1 MPDLV
6 LNLFFMKLL
15 LFNIL
20 VFASLTAMAQSVGR
34 ISGEIKNVGGTALTG
49 ATIAVT
55 DFQDSLHRKI
65 ITSDQDGKFR
75 FTGLAKG
82 SYIISAGYAGYKKYR
97 SGLITIDS
105 GHTSIQLPRI
115 ILTSV
120 TGTTLQDITVTS
132 QKKLIE
138 VKIDRTVVNVES
150 MIGAAGAD
158 ALEVLGRSPGVMV
171 DLNGGITL
179 DGKQGVLVLID
190 DRPTYM
196 SPQDLADYLR
206 SLPAG
211 VLDRVELMSNP
222 PAKYDATG
230 GAVINI
236 ILKKN
241 RTAGFNGNTAVG
253 YTQGVYARKNG
264 SLNLNYRNQNV
275 NVFGNASVSADK
287 TYSLDDTKRFFY
299 KADHSPDY
307 AVFVNN
313 HLLTVTQSWNGRVGM
328 DYFLSPKTTLG
339 FMITGNARP
348 KTDNLTYTGN
358 QYSGPGN
365 LDSANMGLTT
375 TETHWKNAGINLNF
389 QHKFDSTG
397 KTLSID
403 ADHIAYETD
412 GKQDSHNDSYTA
424 AGALKNSNSIL
435 LIMPA
440 HVQIDAIKADFT
452 MPLKG
457 GRFDAGIK
465 TSYVRN
471 DNGVNWF
478 NRLPGI
484 DVPDYARTN
493 HFIYKE
499 NINAA
504 YLNLGKDWNRWSFQA
519 GLRMENSHATGNQV
533 GNPFVTDS
541 SFTRQFTNVFPT
553 FFLLYKMDKKADH
566 TLVMRYSTRTRR
578 PGYQQL
584 NPFLFYHDR
593 YTYTAGNPSLL
604 PEFSYNLGMEYRY
617 KQYFGLTAGFGKE
630 TAMSYPITQ
639 AVGELFISRPQNMA
653 DRKTIVLIPN
663 LLFNPFKWWNLNMHM
678 LLLYFFDQGTINGI
692 AIPDNH
698 MNEFEVTNQLR
709 FKKGW
714 AAEISGFFPGKQTFG
729 QSQNQSIYRVGAGIQ
744 KNLFN
749 NNATIRLKVDDLL
762 GTARNS
768 IGRTIAVNQAEVY
781 NSRENDSRRIGISFS
796 YRFGKDANA
805 RKRKHDKGGAE
816 EESGRVN

>member
-1 MPDLV
+1 MKLQ
-6 LNLFFMKLL
+6 LFHILFFAMS
-15 LFNIL
+15 F
-20 VFASLTAMAQSVGR
+20 TAMSQPVGR
-34 ISGEIKNVGGTALTG
+34 IQGVIRNTGGTALAG
-49 ATIAVT
+49 AAITVT
-55 DFQDSLHRKI
+55 DFQDSLKRKTI
-65 ITSDQDGKFR
+65 ISDQDGRFR
-75 FTGLAKG
+75 FTALTKG
-82 SYIISAGYAGYKKYR
+82 SYIVSAGYTGYKKYK
-97 SGLITIDS
+97 SHLLIIDS
-105 GHTSIQLPRI
+105 MQVSIQLPVI
-115 ILTSV
+115 ILTSA
-120 TGTTLQDITVTS
+120 TGNTLQDVTVIS

-138 VKIDRTVVNVES
+138 VKIDRTVVNIES

-171 DLNGGITL
+171 DMNGGITL

-222 PAKYDATG
+222 PAKYDANG

-241 RTAGFNGNTAVG
+241 KTAGFNGNAATG
-253 YTQGVYARKNG
+253 YTQGIYARKNA
-264 SLNLNYRNQNV
+264 SLNLNYRNRNM

-313 HLLTVTQSWNGRVGM
+313 RLVNTTRSWNGRIGM
-328 DYFLSPKTTLG
+328 DYFLSPKTTFGL
-339 FMITGNARP
+339 MLTGNTRP
-348 KTDNLTYTGN
+348 KTDDLSYTGN
-358 QYSGPGN
+358 QFNGLGN
-365 LDSANMGLTT
+365 LDTANSGNTT
-375 TETHWKNAGINLNF
+375 TQTYWRNAGINLNM
-389 QHKFDSTG
+389 QHKFDSSG

-403 ADHIAYETD
+403 VDHIAYSTD
-412 GKQDSHNDSYTA
+412 ASQDVRNDSYTP
-424 AGALKNSNSIL
+424 AGVLKNTNRIL
-435 LIMPA
+435 MQLPA
-440 HVQIDAIKADFT
+440 DVQIYTAKADFT
-452 MPLKG
+452 MPLRKS
-457 GRFDAGIK
+457 GRLDAGFK
-465 TSYVRN
+465 TSYVQN
-471 DNGVNWF
+471 NNKVNWF
-478 NRLPGI
+478 NRFSGM
-484 DVPDYARTN
+484 DVPDYARSN

-499 NINAA
+499 TMNAG
-504 YLNLGKDWNRWSFQA
+504 YVNLVRDWSRLSFQV
-519 GLRMENSHATGNQV
+519 GLRIENSNATGNQV
-533 GNPFVTDS
+533 GNPVVPDS
-541 SFTRQFTNVFPT
+541 SFTRNFTNVFPT
-553 FFLLYKMDKKADH
+553 LFLLYKMDKKADH
-566 TLVMRYSTRTRR
+566 TLVLRYSTRTRR

-584 NPFLFYHDR
+584 NPFIFYKDR

-604 PEFSYNLGMEYRY
+604 PEFSYNVGMEYRY
-617 KQYFGLTAGFGKE
+617 KQYFGLTAGYAQE

-639 AVGELFISRPQNMA
+639 AVGELLITRPQNIA
-653 DRKTIVLIPN
+653 DRKTVVIIPN
-663 LLFNPFKWWNLNMHM
+663 LTLNPLKWWNLNMHV
-678 LLLYFFDQGTINGI
+678 LLLYFFDQGNINGI
-692 AIPDNH
+692 AMPDSH
-698 MNEFEVTNQLR
+698 INEFEVTNQLR

-744 KNLFN
+744 KYLLN
-749 NNATIRLKVDDLL
+749 NNATIRLKVDDLF

-768 IGRTIAVNQAEVY
+768 IGRMIAVNQVEVY
-781 NSRENDSRRIGISFS
+781 NSRESDSRRIGISFS